1 MTSETCLPDICD
13 RQASSRR
20 YTVGRTPRRAG
31 GRNVGYDDTMNRY
44 RDWLDQA
51 RGDLSHAANSLS
63 MGDHAWA
70 CFAAHQAAEAAV
82 KGLHMN
88 RGQVAWGHSVAVLLR
103 KLPEDL
109 LPERKLLNA
118 AKTLDRHYIPAR
130 YPDAHPAGPTQDNYT
145 DAEAREAI
153 ARATE
158 ILEYCE
164 RQSLDH

>member
-1 MTSETCLPDICD
+1 
-13 RQASSRR
+13 
-20 YTVGRTPRRAG
+20 
-31 GRNVGYDDTMNRY
+31 MNRY

-51 RGDLSHAANSLS
+51 RGDLAHAANSLS

-88 RGQVAWGHSVAVLLR
+88 RGQIAWGHSVAVLLR

-109 LPERKLLNA
+109 LPERKLLDA

-130 YPDAHPAGPTQDNYT
+130 CPDAHPAGPTQDNYT

-164 RQSLDH
+164 RQSLDN